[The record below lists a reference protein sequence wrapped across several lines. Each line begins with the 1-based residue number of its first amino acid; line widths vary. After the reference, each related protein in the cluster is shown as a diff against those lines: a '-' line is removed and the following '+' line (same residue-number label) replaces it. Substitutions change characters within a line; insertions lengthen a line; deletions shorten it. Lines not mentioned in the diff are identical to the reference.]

1 MDRVAWQATSP
12 QDCKESDAIEQL
24 THIYT
29 HIHCEISTRNIKTK
43 GPVHELKESTVFF
56 LKETNHLLV

>member
-56 LKETNHLLV
+56 